1 MQRYQP
7 TGLSPRYPLLP
18 GLLHTAGYT
27 SHAVGKWHLG
37 YCNPAYLP
45 TRSSIKHSTPGHLPC
60 RRGFDTFFGMWQEQ
74 AHYRSRMVTC
84 DNYGFSEKMLG
95 YDLHRNESVSYE
107 YPRRF
112 SPNMYA
118 KVNGLLPPNKVT
130 DEHCDLLSLG
140 YNSGIN
146 PFRRRGR

>member
-1 MQRYQP
+1 
-7 TGLSPRYPLLP
+7 
-18 GLLHTAGYT
+18 
-27 SHAVGKWHLG
+27 
-37 YCNPAYLP
+37 
-45 TRSSIKHSTPGHLPC
+45 
-60 RRGFDTFFGMWQEQ
+60 MWQEQ

-118 KVNGLLPPNKVT
+118 KVYRPTMLLFELIVVN
-130 DEHCDLLSLG
+130 L
-140 YNSGIN
+140 
-146 PFRRRGR
+146 FRRRGR

>member
-45 TRSSIKHSTPGHLPC
+45 TRSSIKHSTPGHLSC

-130 DEHCDLLSLG
+130 DEPRLQ
-140 YNSGIN
+140 
-146 PFRRRGR
+146 